1 MTDAEKLRL
10 LARWHDEKDNMR
22 GYLGAREVQDDL
34 RRIADLLEAVP
45 PEVLKALA
53 YKTWKAVPVEP
64 TRDQLRAVGCHA
76 MMDVTVWDA
85 ARDDYRAM
93 LASALEKP
101 E

>member
-1 MTDAEKLRL
+1 MNDPEKLRE
-10 LARWHDEKDNMR
+10 LARFIFAR
-22 GYLGAREVQDDL
+22 LGENTITLGMVFDL
-34 RRIADLLEAVP
+34 RRIADLLDAVP

-53 YKTWKAVPVEP
+53 KGTWKAVPVEP
-64 TRDQLRAVGCHA
+64 TKDQLRAVGCHA

-93 LASALEKP
+93 ITAAPEKP